1 MNVINDNMSGVDLLN
16 LGTSDT
22 QGNNYTNMA
31 FGFRYKFTEALT
43 MGAAYETR
51 IGKSDDSMFDDRY
64 TFDFIY
70 SF

>member
-1 MNVINDNMSGVDLLN
+1 MGGVDLLN

-22 QGNNYTNMA
+22 QGQNYTNLA
-31 FGFRYKFTEALT
+31 FGFRYKFTENMT
-43 MGAAYETR
+43 MGAAWKP
-51 IGKSDDSMFDDRY
+51 IGRSDDSMFDDRY